1 MAALGSSRPRPVT
14 RRLSPPV
21 AGDWMPPIEV
31 QVAVAARPEAID
43 LGFWRTVLGYAR
55 MHEDNARPS
64 RA

>member
-1 MAALGSSRPRPVT
+1 MAREHGAPADRGLVQ
-14 RRLSPPV
+14 
-21 AGDWMPPIEV
+21 EV

-43 LGFWRTVLGYAR
+43 LGFWRTVLGYAP